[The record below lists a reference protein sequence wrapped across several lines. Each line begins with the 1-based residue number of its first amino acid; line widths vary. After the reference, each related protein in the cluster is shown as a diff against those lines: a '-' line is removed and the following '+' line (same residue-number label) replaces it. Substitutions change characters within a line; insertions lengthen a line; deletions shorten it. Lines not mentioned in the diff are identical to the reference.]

1 MKDHWSVDWK
11 DYYEILQVIPEAE
24 PEVIEG
30 AYKKLA
36 AKYHPDNKRTGD
48 ADRFKVIHEA
58 HEILT
63 HPGRKKKYD
72 AAYREHLANTE
83 QHPTISEDHRRE
95 KMPPAVRTPAPSKNL
110 GIFCSIGSCFG
121 VIDENGLCSVCGKA
135 YIRES
140 QRKIKEEPKKPMID
154 KDI

>member
-1 MKDHWSVDWK
+1 MKDSWPIDWK

-48 ADRFKVIHEA
+48 ADRFKTIHEA

-63 HPGRKKKYD
+63 HPGRRKEYD
-72 AAYREHLANTE
+72 AAYRARLTNRDRFPAI
-83 QHPTISEDHRRE
+83 PEDRRRE
-95 KMPPAVRTPAPSKNL
+95 KRPPAVRTPVSSKNF

-135 YIRES
+135 YVQES

>member
-1 MKDHWSVDWK
+1 MKNSWPVGWK

-30 AYKKLA
+30 AYKRLA
-36 AKYHPDNKRTGD
+36 AKYHPDNKTTGD
-48 ADRFKVIHEA
+48 ANRFTAIHEA

-63 HPGRKKKYD
+63 HPGKRNEYD
-72 AAYREHLANTE
+72 ATYRERRANRSRG
-83 QHPTISEDHRRE
+83 PTIPEDRRRE
-95 KMPPAVRTPAPSKNL
+95 KRPPAVRTPAPSKNF

-135 YIRES
+135 YAEES
-140 QRKIKEEPKKPMID
+140 QRKIKEEPKKPLVD